1 METVQLRDSGGEG
14 GGGGSGREGGRRDT
28 RPRPRRPPAT
38 SRGSLCPLAAP
49 EPCRGSPL
57 TAVASSHR
65 SEMPPSP
72 HGPSPCGCGMW
83 FQPAV
88 ARRRR
93 GVPGGSIPL
102 ALGASQYSPESL
114 CGKPACS
121 SRFRFFS
128 VFLSPDS
135 EFQIRSLCS
144 LLSVHADSDWKRE
157 ATITIR
163 IIVPWI
169 SSPNG

>member
-1 METVQLRDSGGEG
+1 MIPAGRAAAAAAD
-14 GGGGSGREGGRRDT
+14 GREEDATPDPARGGRR
-28 RPRPRRPPAT
+28 RPPVGA
-38 SRGSLCPLAAP
+38 SVHSQ
-49 EPCRGSPL
+49 L

-144 LLSVHADSDWKRE
+144 HCSVHADPDWKRE
-157 ATITIR
+157 ATIMIR
-163 IIVPWI
+163 IIVP
-169 SSPNG
+169 